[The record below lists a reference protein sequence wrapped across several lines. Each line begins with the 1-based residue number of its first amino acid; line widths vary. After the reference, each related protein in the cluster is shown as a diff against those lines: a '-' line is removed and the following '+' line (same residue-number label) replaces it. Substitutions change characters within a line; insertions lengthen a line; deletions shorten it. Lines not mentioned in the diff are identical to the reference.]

1 MKRLALA
8 RVLMRALRSPF
19 RNAVTDFKMAT
30 ILIVDDEKDIVD
42 LVSYN
47 LEREGFATVK
57 AYDGE
62 AALDKV
68 RAEKPDLLILDLMLP
83 GVGGL
88 DVCKKIRANPET
100 SSLPMIMLTA
110 KADETDKIIGLE
122 LGADDY
128 MTKPFS
134 VKELVARVRTVLRRM
149 REGQRPSVK
158 ETFEFA
164 GLAIHYLSCT
174 VTVDGRPVMLSP
186 TELKLLF
193 FLSRNPGRVYS
204 RDQILNHVWGDDTFI
219 TDRAVDVHVR
229 RLRSQIEKDME
240 HPRYILTV
248 RGFGY
253 KFADIQ

>member
-1 MKRLALA
+1 
-8 RVLMRALRSPF
+8 
-19 RNAVTDFKMAT
+19 MAK

-47 LEREGFATVK
+47 LEREGFSTVK

-62 AALDKV
+62 AALRKV

-100 SSLPMIMLTA
+100 SSLPIIMLTA
-110 KADETDKIIGLE
+110 KADEVDKIIGLE

-128 MTKPFS
+128 LTKPFS
-134 VKELVARVRTVLRRM
+134 VKELIARVRTVLRRI
-149 REGQRPSVK
+149 REEKKPSAG
-158 ETFEFA
+158 EMFEFK
-164 GLAIHYLSCT
+164 GLTVHYGACSVALN
-174 VTVDGRPVMLSP
+174 GRPVTLSP

-193 FLSRNPGRVYS
+193 FFTRNPGRVYS

-229 RLRSQIEKDME
+229 RLRSQIEKDVE

-253 KFADIQ
+253 KFADMI

>member
-1 MKRLALA
+1 
-8 RVLMRALRSPF
+8 
-19 RNAVTDFKMAT
+19 MAK

-47 LEREGFATVK
+47 LEREGFATIK

-62 AALDKV
+62 TALGKV

-100 SSLPMIMLTA
+100 SSLPIIMLTA
-110 KADETDKIIGLE
+110 KADEVDKIIGLE

-134 VKELVARVRTVLRRM
+134 VKELVARVRTVLRRI
-149 REGQRPSVK
+149 REGKKQSAGDM
-158 ETFEFA
+158 FEFK
-164 GLAIHYLSCT
+164 GLAVNYGSCL
-174 VTVDGRPVMLSP
+174 VTLDGRPVTLSP

-193 FLSRNPGRVYS
+193 FFTRNPGRVYS
-204 RDQILNHVWGDDTFI
+204 RDQILNNVWGDDTFI
-219 TDRAVDVHVR
+219 TDRTVDVHVR

-253 KFADIQ
+253 KFNDMQ

>member
-1 MKRLALA
+1 MRMVRITVHSCRRQAL
-8 RVLMRALRSPF
+8 P
-19 RNAVTDFKMAT
+19 MAK

-62 AALDKV
+62 TALGKV

-100 SSLPMIMLTA
+100 SSLPVIMLTA
-110 KADETDKIIGLE
+110 KADEVDKIIGLE

-134 VKELVARVRTVLRRM
+134 VKELIARVRTVLRRI
-149 REGQRPSVK
+149 RDEKKPSAG
-158 ETFEFA
+158 EMFEFK
-164 GLAIHYLSCT
+164 GLAVNYGSCS
-174 VTVDGRPVMLSP
+174 VALDGRPVTLSP

-193 FLSRNPGRVYS
+193 FFTRNPGRVYS
-204 RDQILNHVWGDDTFI
+204 RDQILDHVWGDDTFI
-219 TDRAVDVHVR
+219 TDRTVDVHVR

-240 HPRYILTV
+240 HPRFILTV

-253 KFADIQ
+253 KFNDMQ